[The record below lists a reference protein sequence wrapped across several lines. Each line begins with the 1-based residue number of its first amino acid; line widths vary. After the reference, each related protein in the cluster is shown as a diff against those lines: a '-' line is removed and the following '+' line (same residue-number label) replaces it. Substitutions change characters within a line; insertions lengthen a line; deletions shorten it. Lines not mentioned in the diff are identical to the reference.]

1 MKVLLC
7 HNYYQQPG
15 GEDRSFFDEE
25 WLLKSHGHD
34 VVRYTVHNDVID
46 EMSSLRLAKT
56 LIWNRDSYRELR
68 ELIRRERPAVMHC
81 TNTFPLIS
89 PSVYYA
95 AKREGVPVVQSLH
108 NYRLLCPNAL
118 FLRNNKPC
126 ESCLGKSFPLP
137 AIIHGCYRDSRV
149 ASAGVAAMVSFHRLM
164 RTWTRGV
171 DKYFV
176 LTEFARDKFIQGGL
190 AADKMVIKPNF
201 VHPDTGPGDGSGD
214 YVIFVGRLSSEKG
227 IDTLL
232 AAWQQLPSN
241 TKLKI
246 VGDGPM
252 AGRVSQ
258 AMNDDPRIEWVG
270 RRTKEEVDRLIHK
283 ASCLIIPSICYETFG
298 RAIIEAYVHGV
309 PVIASRHG
317 AMAELV
323 RHGETGLLFDAGNA
337 TKLREAVER
346 AFRDPDKLLRMRR
359 EARREFERLYTAD
372 VNYELLIG
380 TYKNVLASSSVR
392 AVPNRVCAIEKAT
405 VKA

>member
-7 HNYYQQPG
+7 HNHYQQPG

-46 EMSSLRLAKT
+46 EMSSLQLAKT
-56 LIWNRDSYRELR
+56 LIWNRESYRELR
-68 ELIRRERPAVMHC
+68 ELIQRERPAVMHC

-118 FLRNNKPC
+118 FLRKGRPC

-149 ASAGVAAMVSFHRLM
+149 ASAGVATMVTFHRLM
-164 RTWTRGV
+164 RTWTRVV

-176 LTEFARDKFIQGGL
+176 LTEFARGKYIQGGL
-190 AADKMVIKPNF
+190 DADKMVIKPNF

-232 AAWQQLPSN
+232 TAWEQLPSN
-241 TKLKI
+241 TRLKI

-270 RRTKEEVDRLIHK
+270 RRTKEEVDQLIHR

-323 RHGETGLLFDAGNA
+323 RHGETGLLFEAGNA

-346 AFRDPDKLLRMRR
+346 TFRDPDKLQQMRR
-359 EARREFERLYTAD
+359 AARSEFERLYTAD

-380 TYKNVLASSSVR
+380 TYKDVIADLSVQHIPVNGR
-392 AVPNRVCAIEKAT
+392 DIEKST

>member
-126 ESCLGKSFPLP
+126 ESCLGKSIPLP

-232 AAWQQLPSN
+232 SAWQQLPGN

-337 TKLREAVER
+337 TKLREAVEL
-346 AFRDPDKLLRMRR
+346 AFRDPDKLRQMRR

-372 VNYELLIG
+372 ANYELLIG

>member
-1 MKVLLC
+1 
-7 HNYYQQPG
+7 
-15 GEDRSFFDEE
+15 
-25 WLLKSHGHD
+25 
-34 VVRYTVHNDVID
+34 
-46 EMSSLRLAKT
+46 
-56 LIWNRDSYRELR
+56 
-68 ELIRRERPAVMHC
+68 
-81 TNTFPLIS
+81 
-89 PSVYYA
+89 VYYA

-126 ESCLGKSFPLP
+126 ESCLGKSIPLP

-232 AAWQQLPSN
+232 SAWQQLPGN

-337 TKLREAVER
+337 TKLRGAVER
-346 AFRDPDKLLRMRR
+346 AFRDPDKLRQMRR

-372 VNYELLIG
+372 ANYELLIG

>member
-337 TKLREAVER
+337 TKLREAVEL

>member
-25 WLLKSHGHD
+25 WLLKSHGHE
-34 VVRYTVHNDVID
+34 VLRYTVHNDVID
-46 EMSSLRLAKT
+46 EMSSVRLAKT
-56 LIWNRDSYRELR
+56 LMWNQESYRELR
-68 ELIRRERPAVMHC
+68 ELIQRERPAVMHC

-95 AKREGVPVVQSLH
+95 AKRERVPVVQSLH

-118 FLRNNKPC
+118 FLRNGKTC

-149 ASAGVAAMVSFHRLM
+149 ASAGVATMLTFHRMM
-164 RTWTRGV
+164 RTWTRV
-171 DKYFV
+171 IDKYFV

-190 AADKMVIKPNF
+190 AANKMVIKPNF

-227 IDTLL
+227 IATLL
-232 AAWQQLPSN
+232 SAWEQLPGN
-241 TKLKI
+241 TKLKV
-246 VGDGPM
+246 VGDGLL

-283 ASCLIIPSICYETFG
+283 ASCLIMPSICYETFG

-323 RHGETGLLFDAGNA
+323 RHGETGLLFEAGDA
-337 TKLREAVER
+337 TQLREAVER
-346 AFRDPDKLLRMRR
+346 ILRDPNKLLKMRR
-359 EARREFERLYTAD
+359 AARNEFEQLYTAE
-372 VNYELLIG
+372 VNYDLLIG
-380 TYKNVLASSSVR
+380 TYKELIADTSVQHTPDSVR
-392 AVPNRVCAIEKAT
+392 AIARST

>member
-25 WLLKSHGHD
+25 WLLKSHGHE
-34 VVRYTVHNDVID
+34 VIRYTIHNDVI
-46 EMSSLRLAKT
+46 EGMSSIRLAKK
-56 LIWNRDSYRELR
+56 LIWNHDSYRELR
-68 ELIRRERPAVMHC
+68 QLIRRERPAVMHC

-95 AKREGVPVVQSLH
+95 AKREGVPVIQSLH

-118 FLRNNKPC
+118 FLRNGQAC
-126 ESCLGKSFPLP
+126 ESCLGKVFPLP
-137 AIIHGCYRDSRV
+137 AILHGCYRDSRV
-149 ASAGVAAMVSFHRLM
+149 ASTGVATMVAFHRLM
-164 RTWTRGV
+164 RTWSRAI

-176 LTEFARDKFIQGGL
+176 LTEFARDKFIQGGI

-201 VHPDTGPGDGSGD
+201 VHPDTGPGNGSGE
-214 YVIFVGRLSSEKG
+214 YAIFVGRLSTEKG
-227 IDTLL
+227 IETLL
-232 AAWQQLPSN
+232 EAWNQLPAN
-241 TKLKI
+241 MRLRV

-270 RRTKEEVDRLIHK
+270 RRTKEEVDSMINK
-283 ASCLIIPSICYETFG
+283 AACLVIPSLCYETFG

-323 RHGETGLLFDAGNA
+323 RHGETGWLFETGNA
-337 TKLREAVER
+337 SELRRAIERTFSDPRKLRE
-346 AFRDPDKLLRMRR
+346 MRVA
-359 EARREFERLYTAD
+359 ARRAYENLYTAEA
-372 VNYELLIG
+372 NYDLLISA
-380 TYKNVLASSSVR
+380 YNEVIVSVPQPVPQRSPVIKNSPVEAL
-392 AVPNRVCAIEKAT
+392 
-405 VKA
+405 

>member
-25 WLLKSHGHD
+25 WLLKSHGHE

-68 ELIRRERPAVMHC
+68 DLIQRERPAVIHC

-126 ESCLGKSFPLP
+126 ESCLGKSIPLP

-232 AAWQQLPSN
+232 SAWQQLPGN

-337 TKLREAVER
+337 TKLREAVEL

-372 VNYELLIG
+372 ANYELLIG

>member
-7 HNYYQQPG
+7 HNFYQQPG

-25 WLLKSHGHD
+25 WLLKSHGHE
-34 VVRYTVHNDVID
+34 VVRYTVHNDIID
-46 EMSSLRLAKT
+46 EMSSVRLATT
-56 LIWNRDSYRELR
+56 LIWNRESYHELR
-68 ELIRRERPAVMHC
+68 ELIQRERPALMHC

-95 AKREGVPVVQSLH
+95 AKREGIPVIQSLH

-118 FLRNNKPC
+118 FLRDGKPC
-126 ESCLGKSFPLP
+126 ESCLGKSIPLP
-137 AIIHGCYRDSRV
+137 AILHGCYRDSRV
-149 ASAGVAAMVSFHRLM
+149 ASAGVAALVTFHRLM
-164 RTWTRGV
+164 RTWTRVV

-232 AAWQQLPSN
+232 SAWEQLPGN

-270 RRTKEEVDRLIHK
+270 RRTKEEVDQLIHK

-323 RHGETGLLFDAGNA
+323 RHGETGWLFEVGDATN
-337 TKLREAVER
+337 LRETVER
-346 AFRDPDKLLRMRR
+346 TLGDPAKLYQMRR
-359 EARREFERLYTAD
+359 EARREFEQRFTAD
-372 VNYELLIG
+372 VNYQLLIE
-380 TYKNVLASSSVR
+380 TYMD
-392 AVPNRVCAIEKAT
+392 AVTDRQVQSLPGHACAIEKST
-405 VKA
+405 VNC

>member
-126 ESCLGKSFPLP
+126 ESCLGKSIPLP

-164 RTWTRGV
+164 RTWTRVV

-232 AAWQQLPSN
+232 SAWQQLPGN

-323 RHGETGLLFDAGNA
+323 RHGETGLLFDAGDA
-337 TKLREAVER
+337 TRLREAVEL

-372 VNYELLIG
+372 ANYELLIG

>member
-126 ESCLGKSFPLP
+126 ESCLGKSIPLP

-164 RTWTRGV
+164 RTWTRVV

-232 AAWQQLPSN
+232 SAWQQLPGN

-323 RHGETGLLFDAGNA
+323 RDGETGLLFDAGDA

-346 AFRDPDKLLRMRR
+346 ILRDSDKLQRMRR

-372 VNYELLIG
+372 ANYELLIG
-380 TYKNVLASSSVR
+380 TYKNVIASSSVR

>member
-232 AAWQQLPSN
+232 SAWQQLPGN

-337 TKLREAVER
+337 TKLREAVEL

>member
-126 ESCLGKSFPLP
+126 ESCLGKSIPLP

-232 AAWQQLPSN
+232 SAWQQLPGN

-337 TKLREAVER
+337 TKLRGAVER
-346 AFRDPDKLLRMRR
+346 AFRDPDKLRQMRR

-372 VNYELLIG
+372 ANYELLIG

>member
-25 WLLKSHGHD
+25 WLLKSHGHE

-68 ELIRRERPAVMHC
+68 DLIQRERPAVIHC

-126 ESCLGKSFPLP
+126 ESCLGKSIPLP

-232 AAWQQLPSN
+232 SAWQQLPGN

-337 TKLREAVER
+337 TKLREAVEL

-372 VNYELLIG
+372 ANYELLIG
-380 TYKNVLASSSVR
+380 TYKNVIASSSVR

>member
-232 AAWQQLPSN
+232 SAWQQLPGN

-323 RHGETGLLFDAGNA
+323 RHGETGLLFDAGDA
-337 TKLREAVER
+337 TKLREAVEL
-346 AFRDPDKLLRMRR
+346 AFRDPDKLRQMRR

-372 VNYELLIG
+372 ANYELLIG

>member
-118 FLRNNKPC
+118 FLRDNKPC
-126 ESCLGKSFPLP
+126 ESCLGKSIPLP

-232 AAWQQLPSN
+232 SAWQQLPGN

-323 RHGETGLLFDAGNA
+323 RHGETGLLFDAGDA
-337 TKLREAVER
+337 TKLREAVEL
-346 AFRDPDKLLRMRR
+346 AFRDPDKLRQMRR

-372 VNYELLIG
+372 ANYELLIG